1 MKRVELAGTDLNLL
15 VVLHELFATRSTT
28 KAARRLGRTQSG
40 VSHALS
46 RLRLVLGDPLFLRI
60 GPVLEPTAFALGLE
74 PAVAEVLGRAESL
87 FGGKSA
93 PFSSK
98 ALTRTFV
105 VGGTDHIEALVLPK
119 LLARVRSEA
128 PGVDLVSTYLGDDVE
143 RALQSREI
151 DLAVGTR
158 FRAVSGLAEEPICEQ
173 EMRMLVRKGHP
184 ATRGKLDPARFAS
197 FDHALVAPRG
207 TPGGVVDVALEA
219 LGLRRRVVLRLPHFL
234 VAALVVAESDLVV
247 SLPRACAEHMAELA
261 PLEVLPV
268 PVPLRPFSYGIAYAA
283 TFESDPAHLWFR
295 RLFIEVAREA
305 LGAARSTPRRGG
317 RLRKEA
323 PVP

>member
-1 MKRVELAGTDLNLL
+1 MKRAELAGTDLNLL

-28 KAARRLGRTQSG
+28 QAARRLGRTQSA

-46 RLRLVLGDPLFLRI
+46 RLRLVLQDPLFLRI

-74 PAVAEVLGRAESL
+74 PAVAEILGRAVSV
-87 FGGKSA
+87 FGGKAA
-93 PFSSK
+93 PFSPL
-98 ALTRTFV
+98 AVTRTFV
-105 VGGTDHIEALVLPK
+105 VGGTDHVEALVLPK
-119 LLARVRSEA
+119 LLARLRVEA
-128 PGVDLVSTYLGDDVE
+128 PGVDLVASYLGDDVE
-143 RALQSREI
+143 RALQARDV
-151 DLAVGTR
+151 DLAIGTR
-158 FRAVSGLAEEPICEQ
+158 FRAVSGLLHEPVAEQ

-197 FDHALVAPRG
+197 FDHVLVAPRG

-219 LGLRRRVVLRLPHFL
+219 MGLRRRVVLRLPHFL

-268 PVPLRPFSYGIAYAA
+268 PVPLRPFSFGIGYAA
-283 TFESDPAHLWFR
+283 TFESDPAHAWFR
-295 RLFIEVAREA
+295 RLFVEVARDA
-305 LGAARSTPRRGG
+305 LGARPKRGARRR
-317 RLRKEA
+317 
-323 PVP
+323 